1 MIAGVKN
8 FFQENRTVWRNFFSL
23 GAVQAAQFLLP
34 LITFP
39 FLARALGMEQ
49 LGKLAFCTAFMQYF
63 STLVIYGFN
72 LDITKEI
79 AVSRSNPD
87 ELSRLIRST
96 STARFL
102 LLALA
107 FGLALPVTFLVGEL
121 RENAWLVCLIGLQVV
136 GDALLPMWYF
146 QGMESMQW
154 ISLVQI
160 GLRVSA
166 ALGVIAFVR
175 NENDLLLA
183 GAFQAMPVLV
193 SGMVGFWKMHRL
205 QHLKLGFSSFAE
217 AVERLK
223 SSWSIFLSMLSVT
236 LYTNTNMFLLGLFA
250 PMESVGY
257 FTVAEKMIR
266 AAMSLPMIVAQAIY
280 PRVSALFSASI
291 EEGKSFLRRVAR
303 IGTIAFTVLGLLIV
317 ASASFICEL
326 VAPRSLPVSPFLI
339 QLMAFLPLSMFW
351 DNLYGTQVLLNF
363 NRKREFAIAVF
374 TSGVVSVCVA
384 LISLS
389 ALKELGAT
397 LAFIAS
403 QLTLLA
409 MMFTFA
415 RRIGFRLFQTSP
427 ELAKP

>member
-1 MIAGVKN
+1 
-8 FFQENRTVWRNFFSL
+8 
-23 GAVQAAQFLLP
+23 
-34 LITFP
+34 
-39 FLARALGMEQ
+39 MEQ

-63 STLVIYGFN
+63 STLVTYGFN

-79 AVSRSNPD
+79 AVLRNKPSEVSA
-87 ELSRLIRST
+87 LIRST
-96 STARFL
+96 LTARILLL
-102 LLALA
+102 LLAFFLISS
-107 FGLALPVTFLVGEL
+107 LTLLVGEL
-121 RENAWLVCLIGLQVV
+121 RANAWLIGIISLQVV

-146 QGMESMQW
+146 QGMESMQM

-166 ALGVIAFVR
+166 TLGVIAFVR
-175 NENDLLLA
+175 SENDLLLA
-183 GAFQAMPVLV
+183 GAFQATPVLV

-257 FTVAEKMIR
+257 FTVAEKIIR
-266 AAMSLPMIVAQAIY
+266 AAMSLPTLVAQAIY
-280 PRVSALFSASI
+280 PRVSALFSSSI
-291 EEGKSFLRRVAR
+291 DEAKFFLRRIALL
-303 IGTIAFTVLGLLIV
+303 GTLTLTLLGVILML
-317 ASASFICEL
+317 SASLICEII
-326 VAPRSLPVSPFLI
+326 APRSLPSSPFLI
-339 QLMAFLPLSMFW
+339 QLMAFLPLSLFW
-351 DNLYGTQVLLNF
+351 DNLYGMQVLLNF

-384 LISLS
+384 LISLN

-409 MMFTFA
+409 MMFAFA

-427 ELAKP
+427 DLAKP

>member
-1 MIAGVKN
+1 
-8 FFQENRTVWRNFFSL
+8 
-23 GAVQAAQFLLP
+23 
-34 LITFP
+34 
-39 FLARALGMEQ
+39 MEQ

-79 AVSRSNPD
+79 AVSRNKPS
-87 ELSRLIRST
+87 EVSALIRST
-96 STARFL
+96 LTARVLLL
-102 LLALA
+102 LLAFFLI
-107 FGLALPVTFLVGEL
+107 LPLTLLVGEL
-121 RENAWLVCLIGLQVV
+121 RANAWLIGIISLQVV

-146 QGMESMQW
+146 QGMESMQM

-205 QHLKLGFSSFAE
+205 QHLKLGFSSFSE
-217 AVERLK
+217 AIERLK

-257 FTVAEKMIR
+257 FTVAEKIIR
-266 AAMSLPMIVAQAIY
+266 AAMSLPTLVAQAIY
-280 PRVSALFSASI
+280 PRVSALFSSSI
-291 EEGKSFLRRVAR
+291 EEAKFFLRRIAWV
-303 IGTIAFTVLGLLIV
+303 GTLTLTLLGVILML
-317 ASASFICEL
+317 SASLICEII
-326 VAPRSLPVSPFLI
+326 APRSLPVSPFLI
-339 QLMAFLPLSMFW
+339 QLMAFLPLSLFW
-351 DNLYGTQVLLNF
+351 DNLYGMQVLLNF

-384 LISLS
+384 LISLN
-389 ALKELGAT
+389 ALKEMGAT

-409 MMFTFA
+409 MMFAFA
-415 RRIGFRLFQTSP
+415 RRMGFRLFQTSP
-427 ELAKP
+427 DLAKP